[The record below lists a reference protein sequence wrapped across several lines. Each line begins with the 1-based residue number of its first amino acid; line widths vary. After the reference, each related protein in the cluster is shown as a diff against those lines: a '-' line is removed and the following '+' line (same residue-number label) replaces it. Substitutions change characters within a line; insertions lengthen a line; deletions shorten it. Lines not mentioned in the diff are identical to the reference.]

1 MSGSI
6 RFNCPWIPK
15 WSISLQPLN
24 PVLCGAQTDLFS
36 TVLNVFSRLAAAS
49 DIFLFLVL
57 MASHLFSIAF
67 QFFFFFFNKATPF
80 LNAALLRAI
89 KKGYKMQEQA
99 VINGL
104 EEARLGR
111 EGTLFFCRPF
121 FFHPFDVHCTLRP
134 IVCVIQWHPAV
145 SAFKTNSN
153 NFFYFFYHVLPLA
166 THLRK
171 FTLMLIL
178 VL

>member
-1 MSGSI
+1 MINFTSASKPG
-6 RFNCPWIPK
+6 PM
-15 WSISLQPLN
+15 WSTDWSLQHSTKCVFSFGSSQRHFFVFGLN
-24 PVLCGAQTDLFS
+24 GIAPVLYSL
-36 TVLNVFSRLAAAS
+36 
-49 DIFLFLVL
+49 
-57 MASHLFSIAF
+57 SI
-67 QFFFFFFNKATPF
+67 FFNKATPF

-121 FFHPFDVHCTLRP
+121 FFSPLWCTLY
-134 IVCVIQWHPAV
+134 VKTHCVWFSGIQQQAHSKQIA
-145 SAFKTNSN
+145 TI
-153 NFFYFFYHVLPLA
+153 FFFFFYHVLPLA